1 MWSHEFITEFI
12 DLYKSLPCLY
22 EIKSKD
28 YLNKAM
34 KLSAYNQLVE
44 KLQTATKDTVVKK
57 INNIRSSYRKELKKI
72 RYCFTH
78 LACLRFNFFC

>member
-1 MWSHEFITEFI
+1 MSDMRMWSHEFITEFI

-44 KLQTATKDTVVKK
+44 KLKTIDPTAPKDTVVQK
-57 INNIRSSYRKELKKI
+57 IINMRSSYRKELKKI
-72 RYCFTH
+72 
-78 LACLRFNFFC
+78 N